1 VQVWDANTGKH
12 VLTYRGHT
20 NGVQAL
26 AWSPNGKYLA
36 SGSWDTTV
44 QVWEAA
50 SGRRLFTYDGHDNLV
65 SALAWSPDS
74 KRIASAAY
82 DLQVWQAL

>member
-1 VQVWDANTGKH
+1 
-12 VLTYRGHT
+12 
-20 NGVQAL
+20 VQAL

-36 SGSWDTTV
+36 SGSWDSTV

-50 SGRRLFTYDGHDNLV
+50 SGRRLFTYRGHDNLV
-65 SALAWSPDS
+65 SALAWSPDG

-82 DLQVWQAL
+82 DLQVWQAA